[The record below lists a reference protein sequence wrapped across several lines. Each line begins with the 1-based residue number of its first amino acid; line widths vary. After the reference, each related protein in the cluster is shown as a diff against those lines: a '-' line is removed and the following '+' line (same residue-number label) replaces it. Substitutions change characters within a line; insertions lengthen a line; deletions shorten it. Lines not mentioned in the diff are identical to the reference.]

1 MGMKQKIRMIPL
13 ALAFL
18 MGSTGVFLYP
28 KETIRSVKEDMTQV
42 SEEQFCY
49 MQTPFIESAD
59 TDTVL
64 LENGNW
70 KQYIAVDRQYTKEQ
84 TEKDA
89 ELFAQGEH
97 IVEVEEQPDQYRY
110 VYSNN
115 STLVD
120 GRYRICYNTPQ
131 NEKISYERYIKGN
144 KQGLWT
150 DKESAFPL
158 EELEDF
164 SCSEAIEQIQTLCS
178 RLGVALSEEAPEVY
192 VMDAQHMT
200 DLMLQSD
207 TLQYYKTKKQ
217 YSKVNQ
223 GEEITWTKDDEVY
236 YMIFQINMQE
246 FPLTEKGFDT
256 ASNFAAGS
264 EVVAAVGRNGIQY
277 FQAEG
282 LYNIIMA
289 EELEGSIC
297 SAAEAMKVMK
307 SNCAYTDGFATRTV
321 SEMKMVY
328 VPVGTQDAALHTYTV
343 RPYWEC
349 MITYV
354 KTTQR
359 DGQTFAYTVEDVVL
373 IDAVTKAV
381 YKG

>member
-1 MGMKQKIRMIPL
+1 MRMKQKIRMIAL
-13 ALAFL
+13 ALTFL
-18 MGSTGVFLYP
+18 LGSTGVFLYP
-28 KETIRSVKEDMTQV
+28 KKMTGSVQEDMTQV
-42 SEEQFCY
+42 SEEQLYY
-49 MQTPFIESAD
+49 MQTPLIESSD
-59 TDTVL
+59 TAF

-70 KQYIAVDRQYTKEQ
+70 KQYIAADRQYTKEQ

-110 VYSNN
+110 VYSDN
-115 STLVD
+115 STFVD
-120 GRYRICYNTPQ
+120 GRYRICYNTQQ
-131 NEKISYERYIKGN
+131 NEKIGYERYINGN

-164 SCSEAIEQIQTLCS
+164 SYSEAIEQVQTLCS
-178 RLGVALSEEAPEVY
+178 SLGVVLSEDVPEVY
-192 VMDAQHMT
+192 VMDVQHMT
-200 DLMLQSD
+200 KLMLQSD
-207 TLQYYKTKKQ
+207 TLHYDKTKKQ
-217 YSKVNQ
+217 YSKENQ

-246 FPLTEKGFDT
+246 LPLTEKGFDMD
-256 ASNFAAGS
+256 SNFAAGS
-264 EVVAAVGRNGIQY
+264 EVIAAVGRNGIQY

-282 LYNIIMA
+282 LYNIIKT

-297 SAAEAMKVMK
+297 SAAEAKEVMK
-307 SNCAYTDGFATRTV
+307 SNCQYTDGFATRTV
-321 SEMKMVY
+321 SEMKLVY
-328 VPVGTQDAALHTYTV
+328 VPMRMEGTSLNTYTV
-343 RPYWEC
+343 RPCWEC

-354 KTTQR
+354 KTMQR
-359 DGQTFAYTVEDVVL
+359 NGQTFAYTVEDVVL